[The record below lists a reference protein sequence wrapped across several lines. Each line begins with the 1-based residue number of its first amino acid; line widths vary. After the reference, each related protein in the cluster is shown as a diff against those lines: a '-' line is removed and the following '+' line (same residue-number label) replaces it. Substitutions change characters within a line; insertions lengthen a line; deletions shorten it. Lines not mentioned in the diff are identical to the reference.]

1 MTSDEVDIVV
11 VVQAIMDQVKI
22 LMILFL
28 YIDELMSHTRTSGS
42 SSYHLK
48 AKVPSQ
54 LTHLDELVGVSDF
67 TCVNNLR
74 MSLDT
79 FSRLVFLVEN
89 VGGLRPTRNVYV
101 VEQLAM
107 FLSIL
112 SHHKKNVVLETDFKR
127 SGYTVSKYFN
137 RVLGCILKLHTLF
150 FVTPSPV
157 PANCTD
163 ARWKHFQVHKTHIIP
178 FETQFFQCT

>member
-1 MTSDEVDIVV
+1 MTPAQVDTVV
-11 VVQAIMDQVKI
+11 VVQAIMDQIKI
-22 LMILFL
+22 FMILFL
-28 YIDELMSHTRTSGS
+28 YIHELSSRTRRSGN
-42 SSYHLK
+42 SSYFLK

-54 LTHLDELVGVSDF
+54 LRHLHELVGLSDF

-74 MSLDT
+74 MSRDT

-89 VGGLRPTRNVYV
+89 LGGLRPSRNVSV

-112 SHHKKNVVLETDFKR
+112 SHHKKNVVLQTDFKR

-137 RVLGCILKLHTLF
+137 RVLGSILKSHTIL
-150 FVTPSPV
+150 FVTPNPIM
-157 PANCTD
+157 PNCTD
-163 ARWKHFQVHKTHIIP
+163 GRWKHFQVYCYI
-178 FETQFFQCT
+178 